1 MIEFLETFFRV
12 GLCLIVVLVLVVAAS
27 DRGIR

>member
-1 MIEFLETFFRV
+1 MIDALDMVFRV
-12 GLCLIVVLVLVVAAS
+12 GICLIVVLVLVVAAS